1 MFKISPGSEI
11 ALSFYSSIMPARKP
25 NAQKVNGANN
35 KQLRSTQ
42 RFVCSDTDKVLYR
55 QEIGTYYPA
64 AGAKV
69 PVSVEEMRA
78 VKKFDRVGITLM
90 GFKPRSFL
98 KPYHNVKHSTF
109 VFPDEKKV
117 IGSQQ
122 CADALIKEMI
132 RKDKIAIVR
141 AQARDNA
148 SVRFCAM
155 LPQDESFDEDFG
167 LQTPPGFQ
175 LVVLPYAEDIR
186 DLSDIKEAAGLG
198 QADAGEE
205 VPVVD
210 TLKQEEKNA
219 ARLLIKNLTIDFN
232 SRNFENPSI
241 QTFYSGLQALALNEE
256 EPEPVEDLLEPD
268 YEEMQRFQPVVQ
280 KFKNAFFGG
289 NDSDSELSM
298 KANPRS
304 RGAGAR
310 KQPKPVE
317 VIHEKIDLGSDEEA
331 KEPSKKRP
339 RTNGKAPVKSEN
351 LS

>member
-1 MFKISPGSEI
+1 M
-11 ALSFYSSIMPARKP
+11 
-25 NAQKVNGANN
+25 
-35 KQLRSTQ
+35 
-42 RFVCSDTDKVLYR
+42 
-55 QEIGTYYPA
+55 
-64 AGAKV
+64 

-117 IGSQQ
+117 VGSQQ

-132 RKDKIAIVR
+132 RKDKVAIVR

-198 QADAGEE
+198 KTDSGEE
-205 VPVVD
+205 VPVID

-268 YEEMQRFQPVVQ
+268 YEEMQRFQPVV
-280 KFKNAFFGG
+280 
-289 NDSDSELSM
+289 
-298 KANPRS
+298 
-304 RGAGAR
+304 
-310 KQPKPVE
+310 
-317 VIHEKIDLGSDEEA
+317 
-331 KEPSKKRP
+331 
-339 RTNGKAPVKSEN
+339 
-351 LS
+351 